1 MEHES
6 NEEYNALL
14 EFTGSPEEFW
24 PRFRKLAQVSQ
35 KASGSCLLINPPC
48 GEARVLSHDSAKT
61 SRHLLD
67 NGLLAELKDL
77 AACSIHSWR
86 DEIIV
91 VGLPSLSESM
101 LWLVLLGSD
110 TSSGGFSLRELQVL
124 AESFQLRRRE
134 KRATDQA
141 DQLSEVMDLGLLVG
155 ESASFLNAALRLCHH
170 LAAKMD
176 ASRTSLAWMN
186 GDDLQLVAT
195 SHGGR
200 LSIKTEESDSL
211 IRVMEEAFDQNN
223 EVSFPAMPG
232 SHAIS
237 REHEKF
243 SSSREGR
250 FCLSVPVR
258 DPIEHHCLG
267 VVLIERLPEEGSW
280 TVLEAERLRLSA
292 DLVAARLSDLHL
304 SSGWLGK
311 RVWRKVRS
319 SSAKLLGQENTGWKL
334 LALSLVVSLLLM
346 SVIRMEHKVRAPF
359 LLMTDAAALVTS
371 PFAGFIDQ
379 VNYHLGDLVKQDQVL
394 VTLDRKEL
402 LLDEINLLAGRD
414 KSKLESRAYE
424 SEAKMA
430 EALMARAAYLQEDA
444 KLSITR
450 HRLSLTEIKAPF
462 DGIVVEGDLRE
473 RLFSPVQAGENLFK
487 IVQIKDLL
495 GELQV
500 DERDISYLAEGQIG
514 ELAFASRP
522 QDRFEVVIESF
533 EPFSEVREE
542 GNIFNLRVRLQG
554 EPQDW
559 WRPGM
564 SGVCK
569 INVGQ
574 ASMLWV
580 LTHRTIE
587 TIRMWLWI

>member
-1 MEHES
+1 MEHAFS
-6 NEEYNALL
+6 EEYNALL
-14 EFTGSPEEFW
+14 EFTGPPEEFW
-24 PRFRKLAQVSQ
+24 SRFRKLAQVSQ
-35 KASGSCLLINPPC
+35 KGSGSLLLIKPPS
-48 GEARVLSHDSAKT
+48 GEARVLSRDSAKT
-61 SRHLLD
+61 SQQLMD
-67 NGLLAELKDL
+67 NGLLAKLEELSTN
-77 AACSIHSWR
+77 SIHHWR
-86 DEIIV
+86 DETILL
-91 VGLPSLSESM
+91 GLPSLSEST
-101 LWLVLLGSD
+101 LWLVLLGLD
-110 TSSGGFSLRELQVL
+110 TSSASFSLRELQVL

-134 KRATDQA
+134 KRANDQA
-141 DQLSEVMDLGLLVG
+141 EQLSNVMDLGLLVG
-155 ESASFLNAALRLCHH
+155 ESPSFLNATLRLCHH
-170 LAAKMD
+170 LSAKMD
-176 ASRTSLAWMN
+176 ASRISLAWMN
-186 GDDLQLVAT
+186 GDHLQLVAT

-200 LSIKTEESDSL
+200 VSKKNEESDSL
-211 IRVMEEAFDQNN
+211 VRVMEEAFDQNN
-223 EVSFPAMPG
+223 EVSFPAIPG

-243 SSSREGR
+243 SSFREGR
-250 FCLSVPVR
+250 YCLSVPIR

-267 VVLIERLPEEGSW
+267 VLLIERLPEEGSW
-280 TVLEAERLRLSA
+280 TELEAERLRLSA
-292 DLVAARLSDLHL
+292 DLVAGRLSDLHL

-319 SSAKLLGQENTGWKL
+319 NSSKLLGKENTGWKL
-334 LALSLVVSLLLM
+334 LALSLMVSVLLM
-346 SVIRMEHKVRAPF
+346 SVIRIEHKVRAPF
-359 LLMTDAAALVTS
+359 LLKTDAAALVTS

-379 VNYHLGDLVKQDQVL
+379 VNYHLGDLVMEGQVL

-430 EALMARAAYLQEDA
+430 EALMAHAAYLQEDA

-495 GELQV
+495 GGLQV
-500 DERDISYLAEGQIG
+500 DERDISYLAEGQVG
-514 ELAFASRP
+514 QLAFASRP

-542 GNIFNLRVRLQG
+542 GNIFNLRVKLL
-554 EPQDW
+554 EDAQDW

-574 ASMLWV
+574 ASVLWI

-587 TIRMWLWI
+587 TIRLWLWL